1 MWFAF
6 IALFKG
12 SRKFVQPSSTQSR
25 KAESR
30 VPTLS
35 FLSLQFRQPYLDL
48 RGVLRSRTSLG
59 PVEAMLGQSFN
70 ASRSLSVRDFPEL

>member
-6 IALFKG
+6 IALFKRP
-12 SRKFVQPSSTQSR
+12 RKFVQLSSTQSR
-25 KAESR
+25 EAESR

-59 PVEAMLGQSFN
+59 PVEAILGQLFN
-70 ASRSLSVRDFPEL
+70 ASRSLPVRDFPEL